1 MSPCPRSDDHCTY
14 RCQHNSIYKHLYIY
28 ISRRIVVV
36 PGGGVHGDGE
46 LAAADVDLLGH
57 AHAGEARAAPAAG
70 LDRKG
75 LPVELIPHRDAVARR
90 LRVAAA
96 ASSAAEAGRLG
107 LVGLPGLQLGT
118 GLASSLRRSLE
129 LVLRLLLL
137 LLVLRPDR
145 STGEQQRSQK
155 KQARVVV
162 NFHGGVDVVVV

>member
-107 LVGLPGLQLGT
+107 LVGLPDLRLRLGT
-118 GLASSLRRSLE
+118 VLG
-129 LVLRLLLL
+129 LVLRLPLLLL